1 MDLEEADM
9 EEKKAGE
16 ESPKVFR
23 VAQLPVSGGG
33 GLDRRTF
40 VKGTMAV
47 VGAGAMMT
55 VLGGCD
61 DGDDDSGKC
70 VCNTVCPCEGVG
82 GCSCDTVV
90 CQCQWGCECDAVSTK
105 PVTAACLCNV
115 ESIKCKPQT
124 EGALS
129 PYAVWTGSVCTCNLV
144 TPCSCNAYHPC
155 SCNSHS
161 SGYYISY
168 WYPN

>member
-1 MDLEEADM
+1 MD
-9 EEKKAGE
+9 EEKGNE

-40 VKGTMAV
+40 IKGTMAV

-55 VLGGCD
+55 VLSGCED
-61 DGDDDSGKC
+61 DDEDDSGKC
-70 VCNTVCPCEGVG
+70 VCNTVCPCEGVS

-90 CQCQWGCECDAVSTK
+90 CQCQWGCECDTVSTK
-105 PVTAACLCNV
+105 PVTTACLCNV

-124 EGALS
+124 EGTLA
-129 PYAVWTGSVCTCNLV
+129 PYAVWTGTICTCNLV
-144 TPCSCNAYHPC
+144 TPCSCDTYHPC
-155 SCNSHS
+155 SCQSHG
-161 SGYYISY
+161 SGGYISY

>member
-1 MDLEEADM
+1 M
-9 EEKKAGE
+9 EENNGNE

-23 VAQLPVSGGG
+23 VAQLPVSGRGDM
-33 GLDRRTF
+33 DRRTF

-55 VLGGCD
+55 MLGGCGG
-61 DGDDDSGKC
+61 GDDDSDC

-82 GCSCDTVV
+82 ACSCDTVV
-90 CQCQWGCECDAVSTK
+90 CQCQWGCACDAVSTK
-105 PVTAACLCNV
+105 TATEACVCNV

-124 EGALS
+124 DEALASYSVWEG
-129 PYAVWTGSVCTCNLV
+129 TTCTCNLV
-144 TPCSCNAYHPC
+144 TPCSCDTYKPC